1 MDETGMKEQNELVRL
16 SIRNADVTVKA
27 YSQLCE
33 VDEKLLKELD
43 VVAESTLE
51 NLFPDWDRICTWHEI
66 GGELSFWPKG
76 WRVAPDDDNAGAW
89 FTIGSS
95 EDEPFL
101 WLNAFTGTTGGQVHF
116 EFDADRKTLHGLT
129 PQLWRT
135 KKAAFFAAHEA
146 DLRKAGFCCED
157 GCIHRPF
164 KLEVETLAE
173 AWPDLGDEV
182 FEPVRK
188 ALEDIRSVVPL
199 FESFVGELQQN
210 RQA

>member
-1 MDETGMKEQNELVRL
+1 MNETGMKEQNELVRL
-16 SIRNADVTVKA
+16 SIQNADVTEKA
-27 YSQLCE
+27 FNLLDE
-33 VDEKLLKELD
+33 VDKKRLKELD
-43 VVAESTLE
+43 AFADKALE
-51 NLFPDWDRICTWHEI
+51 KLFPDWERICTWHED

-89 FTIGSS
+89 FTIGAS

-101 WLNAFTGTTGGQVHF
+101 WLNAFTGTTGGRIYF
-116 EFDADRKTLHGLT
+116 EFDADRTLHGLT
-129 PQLWRT
+129 PKPWRT

-157 GCIHRPF
+157 GGIYRPF
-164 KLEVETLAE
+164 NLEVETLAE
-173 AWPDLGDEV
+173 AWPDPGDEV

-188 ALEDIRSVVPL
+188 ALEDISSVVPL
-199 FESFVGELQQN
+199 FEGFVAELQQN